1 MQGSPKTHL
10 NIKEGGFIEM
20 RHVER
25 QGNVLDTV
33 GLTECSAE
41 PFRHGGFARIDS
53 QLWLR
58 GSRQFFHWQK
68 RCRESKSDGCT
79 RRRRQDFPGLAVFQ
93 TRVFC
98 LAKTVESTCPLWSP
112 VRNADIRS
120 SLLTTSLQPWQR
132 QCWSWLWH
140 PLTASITT
148 ECLPLF
154 CWHSPNTPK
163 NVPRVEN
170 PDELI
175 VCGGRVK
182 ISRFFVY
189 KKSVRDPNK
198 FDVLRSHHQLIQA
211 RFPFKRQSWVLPKL
225 SKIHV

>member
-68 RCRESKSDGCT
+68 TCRESKSDGCT
-79 RRRRQDFPGLAVFQ
+79 RLRPQDFPGLAVFQ
-93 TRVFC
+93 TPVFC

-120 SLLTTSLQPWQR
+120 SLLTTSALAKAM
-132 QCWSWLWH
+132 LE
-140 PLTASITT
+140 LTVTPFDGFYNHRMFATFLLALT
-148 ECLPLF
+148 EY
-154 CWHSPNTPK
+154 S
-163 NVPRVEN
+163 
-170 PDELI
+170 
-175 VCGGRVK
+175 
-182 ISRFFVY
+182 
-189 KKSVRDPNK
+189 
-198 FDVLRSHHQLIQA
+198 
-211 RFPFKRQSWVLPKL
+211 
-225 SKIHV
+225 